1 MGYYSRKSLSRS
13 CRLREDRRGDI
24 VVVPL
29 QHTISRGAMH
39 ILETYTG
46 FVLVDHV
53 IVRRKSIGSW

>member
-1 MGYYSRKSLSRS
+1 MGYYSRKSQQ
-13 CRLREDRRGDI
+13 LREDRRGDI

-29 QHTISRGAMH
+29 QHIISRGAMH

-53 IVRRKSIGSW
+53 IVRRKSNGIW

>member
-1 MGYYSRKSLSRS
+1 MGYCSRKSLSRS
-13 CRLREDRRGDI
+13 CRLREDRRVDI

-46 FVLVDHV
+46 FVLVDHG
-53 IVRRKSIGSW
+53 IVRR